1 MQVNNTMKST
11 QQARRRLWVY
21 QSMKQQGKRSQVSA
35 PLDLSP
41 ATLHTQP
48 HDHQLTDP
56 QQAGHG
62 RQEGMQAG
70 QTAAALLGARPQA
83 MREDRSSVQE
93 CVRPGAGAGLN
104 GETDPSGPCRSTG
117 GCLYS
122 YLDLPV

>member
-1 MQVNNTMKST
+1 MKST

-21 QSMKQQGKRSQVSA
+21 QSMQQLGKRSQVSA

-41 ATLHTQP
+41 AALATSQP

-70 QTAAALLGARPQA
+70 QTAAALPTTEPRALCKKGY
-83 MREDRSSVQE
+83 SVQE
-93 CVRPGAGAGLN
+93 RVRPGAGVGLN
-104 GETDPSGPCRSTG
+104 DETLMGGRIDRQVGASNTHPDPSA
-117 GCLYS
+117 
-122 YLDLPV
+122 